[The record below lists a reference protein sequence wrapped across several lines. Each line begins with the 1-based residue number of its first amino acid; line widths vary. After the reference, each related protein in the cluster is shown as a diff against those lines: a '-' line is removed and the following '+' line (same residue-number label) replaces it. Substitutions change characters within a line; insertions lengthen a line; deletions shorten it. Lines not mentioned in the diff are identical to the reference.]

1 MRAEIMKIMRKTE
14 LIKADFRRLVE
25 KDEEKIVRLQMLKN
39 ELQGCIIANAEAEA
53 RANDYLEVIVSVIE

>member
-39 ELQGCIIANAEAEA
+39 ELQGCIIANAAAEA

>member
-25 KDEEKIVRLQMLKN
+25 KDQGKIVRLQMLKN